1 MRDFMRISSAL
12 LTALVCCLL
21 SAAPQQAQVRGQA
34 RSESGL
40 KRVARQPK
48 PIQIDGGITASNY
61 QVTQTTGVIT
71 PGSIRLPVS
80 RAANLFQGTI
90 AWRPWRCLFPS
101 PSTIRISIR

>member
-21 SAAPQQAQVRGQA
+21 SAAPQQAQVKQQA
-34 RSESGL
+34 RSESIL

-48 PIQIDGGITASNY
+48 PIQIDGGITATNY

-71 PGSIRLPVS
+71 PGSTQVTGFSCGQSLPGDDCTATVALPFS
-80 RAANLFQGTI
+80 LSLI
-90 AWRPWRCLFPS
+90 
-101 PSTIRISIR
+101 